1 MPALRQKE
9 LVQKFLEEVKSAK
22 DGILYCS
29 EYINFK
35 FCIQRGRRTQ
45 LYSPTPFYA

>member
-22 DGILYCS
+22 DGILYCG

-35 FCIQRGRRTQ
+35 ILQTERASDTVV
-45 LYSPTPFYA
+45 